1 VLPFVDMSTGH
12 DQQCLGYGI
21 VEEPLKALA
30 SIEDLQVAACTSSFS
45 FHGKDVG
52 VTESG
57 EALHVRHVL
66 EGSVRRSGPKL
77 RVPAQLIDVATGFH
91 LLSQSD
97 DREVRDILE
106 IQNEIAREF

>member
-30 SIEDLQVAACTSSFS
+30 SIEDIQVAACTSSFS

-52 VTESG
+52 VPEIV

-66 EGSVRRSGPKL
+66 EGSVSRSSPKL
-77 RVPAQLIDVATGFH
+77 RVPAQLIDVQTGFH